1 MKKNIT
7 TSEVLNLGRTCA
19 NIERNGVVMEDRC
32 PLCLQI
38 KQFDIENVSY
48 LKFQN
53 TERLV
58 CKQCAAEIRGQMR
71 PTWQIISGRVF
82 PRSTKSF

>member
-1 MKKNIT
+1 MNP
-7 TSEVLNLGRTCA
+7 GYYCA
-19 NIERNGVVMEDRC
+19 RMERNGDIMEDRC

-38 KQFDIENVSY
+38 KEFDIEHVDY

-53 TERLV
+53 TERLI

-71 PTWQIISGRVF
+71 PTWQVISGRVF

>member
-1 MKKNIT
+1 MNPA
-7 TSEVLNLGRTCA
+7 LNCVRM
-19 NIERNGVVMEDRC
+19 ERNGDIMEDRC

-38 KQFDIENVSY
+38 KKFDIEHIDY

-58 CKQCAAEIRGQMR
+58 CKQCDAEIRGQMR